1 MSAKAGRPAIPRQ
14 GLSDK
19 EKDRLNHDRK
29 RKAELR
35 AAAAG
40 YTSVAAHQKHQ
51 TEKAAKLDAAR
62 QKKHDAARAAG
73 LAEQA
78 EAEAAQKARTKRVDD
93 YTIRPGADGKP
104 VRRWF
109 PLPSAPAPERH
120 SNILNPYMTDEQIFP
135 PGYFGGV
142 PSATPADTAS
152 HVPVGG
158 ARQEVSMRGS
168 DGVVRFNDGINQTAS
183 PENAEAYHR
192 AMMDPFGA
200 VDIYSPG
207 GFARACAIRNSRYK

>member
-1 MSAKAGRPAIPRQ
+1 MSIKAGRPAIPRQ

-78 EAEAAQKARTKRVDD
+78 EAEAAQKARTKRQDD
-93 YTIRPGADGKP
+93 YTIRPGA
-104 VRRWF
+104 VRHWF
-109 PLPSAPAPERH
+109 PLPERH

-142 PSATPADTAS
+142 PPATPADCAS
-152 HVPVGG
+152 RVQAEGG
-158 ARQEVSMRGS
+158 RREVSMRGS
-168 DGVVRFNDGINQTAS
+168 DGVLRFNDGINQTAS